1 MAVTSW
7 THTDLESLER
17 AIAQGAL
24 RVRYAD
30 KEVEYRSLMEML
42 QLADV
47 IRRSLGLV
55 DSNAGRKFAQ
65 FSKGLE

>member
-1 MAVTSW
+1 MTSW
-7 THTDLESLER
+7 TAADLTALEK

-30 KEVEYRSLMEML
+30 KEIEYRSLMEML

-47 IRRSLGLV
+47 MRKSLGLV
-55 DSNAGRKFAQ
+55 GENPGRKYAEH
-65 FSKGLE
+65 SKGLL